1 MICLLFPGYCPLI
14 RLDRSDGRRSG
25 GVAVYVST
33 SIAVK
38 RRKDLKSCDFEFL
51 WVELKIGSN
60 NLICGIC
67 YRPPGDLNL
76 HIRFLENLQRC
87 LDNIAIQPYS
97 FVTIIGDFNAHY
109 DSTNP
114 SESSDFG
121 CLLYCWM
128 ECNNVFQVITEP
140 TRITEHGATVL
151 DLIITNCPGYFVH
164 IGTLSPPSNCD
175 HCFIFAKLSISFIK
189 QKCYKRSV
197 WDFSNVNEIE
207 LCNALATAN
216 LDGFLLNYNDINLI
230 YEN

>member
-1 MICLLFPGYCPLI
+1 MKDSISSDLFTIPGYCPLI
-14 RLDRSDGRRSG
+14 CLDRSDGRRSG
-25 GVAVYVST
+25 GVALYVST

-38 RRKDLKSCDFEFL
+38 RRKNLDLCDFELL

-67 YRPPGDLNL
+67 YRPPGDDLNSY
-76 HIRFLENLQRC
+76 IRFLENLQWC

-114 SESSDFG
+114 SESCDFG
-121 CLLYCWM
+121 CLLYRWM
-128 ECNNVFQVITEP
+128 ECNNVFQAITEP

-164 IGTLSPPSNCD
+164 TGTLSPPSNCD
-175 HCFIFAKLSISFIK
+175 NCFIFAKLSMSFVG
-189 QKCYKRSV
+189 QKM
-197 WDFSNVNEIE
+197 
-207 LCNALATAN
+207 L
-216 LDGFLLNYNDINLI
+216 
-230 YEN
+230 